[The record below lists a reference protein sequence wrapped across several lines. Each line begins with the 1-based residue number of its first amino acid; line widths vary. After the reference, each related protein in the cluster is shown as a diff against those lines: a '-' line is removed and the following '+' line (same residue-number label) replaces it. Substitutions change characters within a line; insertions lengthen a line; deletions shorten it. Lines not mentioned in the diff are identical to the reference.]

1 MGCLRSNRIWFL
13 GIWTLLI
20 LVGCQSHPAVDS
32 SPLTVPQIVAMSREG
47 VPAEEIIGRIQHSR
61 VIYRLLPN
69 QVEYLRRKGV
79 SDQVLAFIQNSY
91 RSALQRY
98 PELRDWDSWS
108 LYEGY
113 WYASPGDGGA
123 ASWFE
128 EE

>member
-1 MGCLRSNRIWFL
+1 MWCLRLSRIGFL
-13 GIWTLLI
+13 GIWTLLA

-32 SPLTVPQIVAMSREG
+32 SPLTVPQIVAMSRQG
-47 VPAEEIIGRIQHSR
+47 VPAEEIIGKIQRSR

-69 QVEYLRRKGV
+69 QVEDLRRKGM
-79 SDQVLAFIQNSY
+79 SDQVLAFIRKRY

-98 PELRDWDSWS
+98 PELRDWDSWT

-123 ASWFE
+123 ELWFE